1 MANKKHSILPQQKP
15 ANETK
20 DATIASK
27 KTVLDHAANELIF
40 AVVGHVGSGPGL
52 IANFLKET
60 LGSDHLPG
68 GRFDVEILS
77 AREEIEQW
85 AKRYGR
91 EIPKGDKNDLDTSQG
106 FQDLGDEMRLATKDN
121 SAVAKSLISTI
132 RQVRAKKLGVQIEGT
147 KPILPDGQRRAYIL
161 ESLRNPEEVE
171 LLRHVYQD
179 AFILVGVVCDTEKR
193 KERIVKKYKNAGH
206 ENALTFMKRDE
217 KGGNKHGQRVSD
229 TFQLADYFIDNS
241 ADRLLE
247 NGSPNEDWA
256 ILEHL
261 SRLVKIISRNEVV
274 RPEIA
279 ETAMHDALSSS
290 LRSACLSR
298 QVGAAL
304 IDANGNVIATGSNEV
319 PSAGGGVYGERFRN
333 SVKNGDKHETNAD
346 HRCAYRKLNGADPFC
361 SNTRQ
366 QNTLVS
372 SLISEIPE
380 LRNASAERQLQLP
393 QEIKRSGVGD
403 LLEFSRAVHAEMD
416 ALLSAGRSGV
426 STVGT
431 RLFVTTYPCHYCARH
446 IVSAGVDEVQYIEPY
461 PKSMATSLHADSI
474 TSNPKDWKPPSDGG
488 HQVLF
493 RPFVGV
499 APRMYRRAFL
509 KDRELKDT
517 HSGAMKLSEP
527 DWGTPWHLRSVAYVE
542 LEAKLSATGSQVK

>member
-1 MANKKHSILPQQKP
+1 MANKKQHNLLPQKP
-15 ANETK
+15 ANDTK
-20 DATIASK
+20 DSRVASK
-27 KTVLDHAANELIF
+27 KTVLAHAANELVF

-60 LGSDHLPG
+60 LASDSLPG
-68 GRFDVEILS
+68 GRFDVEVLS
-77 AREEIEQW
+77 AREEIENW
-85 AKRYGR
+85 ARSNGKP
-91 EIPKGDKNDLDTSQG
+91 IPTGNKNDLDTSQS
-106 FQDLGDEMRLATKDN
+106 FQDLGDDMRFATKDN
-121 SAVAKSLISTI
+121 SAVAKSLISKI
-132 RQVRAKKLGVQIEGT
+132 RQVRANKLGLEIDGS

-193 KERIVKKYKNAGH
+193 LHRIVKKYRNAGQ
-206 ENALTFMKRDE
+206 ENALAFMKRDE

-261 SRLVKIISRNEVV
+261 SRLVKIISRNEIV

-304 IDANGNVIATGSNEV
+304 IDSNGNVVATGSNEV
-319 PSAGGGVYGERFRN
+319 PSAGGGVYGERFRHHAED
-333 SVKNGDKHETNAD
+333 KNRHEAISD

-361 SNTRQ
+361 SNTKQ
-366 QNTLVS
+366 QNNLVN
-372 SLISEIPE
+372 SLIAEIPE
-380 LRNASAERQLQLP
+380 LKGANAERQLALRH
-393 QEIKRSGVGD
+393 EIKQSGIGD

-416 ALLSAGRSGV
+416 ALLSAGRAGV

-461 PKSMATSLHADSI
+461 PKSMATNLHADSI
-474 TSNPKDWKPPSDGG
+474 TSNAKDWKPPSNGG

-509 KDRELKDT
+509 KDRELKDPQ
-517 HSGAMKLSEP
+517 SGAMKLAEP

-542 LEAKLSATGSQVK
+542 LEAKLSTIGS